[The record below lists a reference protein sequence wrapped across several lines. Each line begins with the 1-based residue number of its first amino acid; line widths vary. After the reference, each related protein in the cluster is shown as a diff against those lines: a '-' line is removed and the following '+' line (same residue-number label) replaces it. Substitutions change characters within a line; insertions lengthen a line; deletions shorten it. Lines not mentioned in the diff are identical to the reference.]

1 MEKRRLTDAVVGI
14 DGRRVIASRSVCKNV
29 VTYEP
34 YRNSGSWLDT
44 NALVY
49 ELMLIAGRDM
59 IEAGRAVFSGD
70 YTAVE
75 MAGTVSLLHQF
86 MINVKD
92 DGEEYDL
99 IQIKTAT
106 FSCSFYPGCVFE
118 TIAEWEGVAGITSA
132 KAYKFHCDGKE
143 MPRGAVLK
151 KYQRCHG
158 YKPTHISLTM
168 NERRINEKFEV
179 LGTLYKNLTS
189 EGMRKAMS
197 VCTAARYFEHMD
209 HEWLHMAKEA
219 MRWKLWR
226 DYAKKEDGVL
236 AQPISFSA
244 TDFQCGPDCYKVVDD
259 KYVQE
264 LIAHV
269 HQLMADAPKPEWPSK
284 GDVVMF
290 KNRDVWGKRKYQG
303 KHLVDSIVPRLSVY
317 GNRIEWRVAV
327 RVSKFECE
335 YFMPGQLETA
345 EEKRPKA
352 KSQKPK
358 ATTDSADKTDKPK
371 AVKIKGSDYQVKSDG
386 KDVTFG
392 SYIPKSLAD
401 NQPSDIHPQTSVA
414 DKLREAL
421 MQRLSA

>member
-14 DGRRVIASRSVCKNV
+14 DGRRVEASRTVCKNV

-59 IEAGRAVFSGD
+59 IDVGSVVYGGD

-75 MAGTVSLLHQF
+75 MAGTVCLLRQF
-86 MINVKD
+86 MINVNED
-92 DGEEYDL
+92 EEVYDL

-118 TIAEWEGVAGITSA
+118 QIAEWEGVAGITSA
-132 KAYKFHCDGKE
+132 KAYKFHCEGKE
-143 MPRGAVLK
+143 MPRGTALK
-151 KYQRCHG
+151 KYTRCHG

-179 LGTLYKNLTS
+179 LGTLYRNLTS

-197 VCTAARYFEHMD
+197 VCAAARYFEHMHMD
-209 HEWLHMAKEA
+209 HEWLRMVKQA
-219 MRWKLWR
+219 MRWKLWK

-264 LIAHV
+264 LVAHV
-269 HQLMADAPKPEWPSK
+269 QKMIADAPKPEWPSK
-284 GDVVMF
+284 GDMVMF
-290 KNRDVWGKRKYQG
+290 KSRDVWRKRKYQG
-303 KHLVDSIVPRLSVY
+303 KHLVDSIVPGLSIY
-317 GNRIEWRVAV
+317 GDRIEWKVAV
-327 RVSKFECE
+327 CVGKFECE
-335 YFMPGQLETA
+335 YFMPGQLEPVPSQSPRGKKSTTG
-345 EEKRPKA
+345 KA
-352 KSQKPK
+352 
-358 ATTDSADKTDKPK
+358 

-386 KDVTFG
+386 RTETFG

-401 NQPSDIHPQTSVA
+401 NQPSPLHTQGGDGGGSSIA